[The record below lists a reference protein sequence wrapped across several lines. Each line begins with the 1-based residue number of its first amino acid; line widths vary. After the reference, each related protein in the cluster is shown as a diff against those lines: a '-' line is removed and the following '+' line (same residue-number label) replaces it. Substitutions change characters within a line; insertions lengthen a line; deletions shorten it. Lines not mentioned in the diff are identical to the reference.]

1 MPSKATFGKPHHS
14 TSGIPEVVAQW
25 IVGATLLLGL
35 YIVFRV
41 WLSLKN
47 EPKNPPKK
55 IRQKEAI
62 MKQTKTKSTIRKQRL
77 PSELCQ
83 RKVCSGRHP
92 NRKTTT

>member
-1 MPSKATFGKPHHS
+1 MLLSLFIRILQMPSKATFGKPHHS

-47 EPKNPPKK
+47 ELKNPPKK
-55 IRQKEAI
+55 IRQKKRI
-62 MKQTKTKSTIRKQRL
+62 MKQPKTREKLQSRSNPATGL
-77 PSELCQ
+77 
-83 RKVCSGRHP
+83 
-92 NRKTTT
+92 

>member
-1 MPSKATFGKPHHS
+1 MIVSKFGMELIQFERLLQMPSKATFAKPHHS

-55 IRQKEAI
+55 RQ
-62 MKQTKTKSTIRKQRL
+62 S
-77 PSELCQ
+77 
-83 RKVCSGRHP
+83 
-92 NRKTTT
+92 